1 MKKILLLTIT
11 LLATARFV
19 VAAEAINVDQNGL
32 GLQGYDPVGYFT
44 DNKPIKG
51 DPKFTATYLGAT
63 YQFASEAHQKTFESA
78 PAKYAPQFGGF
89 CGYAASINKL
99 APIEVEF
106 FQVLHGRLVMQHN
119 EKAWKLWH
127 EDVEGNLKKADA
139 NWPKLSQQKPP
150 APEAPAK

>member
-1 MKKILLLTIT
+1 MKKLLLVLIT
-11 LLATARFV
+11 FLTVGRLGA
-19 VAAEAINVDQNGL
+19 AAEALNVDEHGL
-32 GLQGYDPVGYFT
+32 ALQGYDPVGYFT
-44 DNKPIKG
+44 DNKRLNA
-51 DPKFTATYLGAT
+51 DQRFTATYMGGT
-63 YQFASEAHQKTFESA
+63 YQFASAAHKKTFESS

-99 APIEVEF
+99 ASIEVEY
-106 FQVLHGRLVMQHN
+106 FQVLHGRLVLQHN

-150 APEAPAK
+150 AEEM

>member
-1 MKKILLLTIT
+1 MKKLLLVIVTFLIAVR
-11 LLATARFV
+11 LGA
-19 VAAEAINVDQNGL
+19 AAEALNVDERGL
-32 GLQGYDPVGYFT
+32 ALQGYDPVGYFT
-44 DNKPIKG
+44 ENKPVKG
-51 DPKFTATYLGAT
+51 DPTFTATYKGGT
-63 YQFASEAHQKTFESA
+63 YWFASAAHKKTFESN

-99 APIEVEF
+99 APIEVEY
-106 FQVLHGRLVMQHN
+106 FQVLHGRLVLQHN

-150 APEAPAK
+150 AKEMAK

>member
-1 MKKILLLTIT
+1 MKKLLLTTIT
-11 LLATARFV
+11 L
-19 VAAEAINVDQNGL
+19 VAAVRLMSASEAINLDEHGL
-32 GLQGYDPVGYFT
+32 ALQGYDPVAYFN

-51 DPKFTATYLGAT
+51 DEKYTTIYKGGTYR
-63 YQFASEAHQKTFESA
+63 FASAAHKETFASN

-99 APIEVEF
+99 APIEVEY

-127 EDVEGNLKKADA
+127 EDVEGNLRKADA
-139 NWPKLSQQKPP
+139 NWPKLSQEKPTM
-150 APEAPAK
+150 EEKAK

>member
-1 MKKILLLTIT
+1 MKKLFLLTIT
-11 LLATARFV
+11 LLAVTGLV
-19 VAAEAINVDQNGL
+19 VPAEVVNVDPKGL
-32 GLQGYDPVGYFT
+32 ALQGYDPVGYFT

-51 DPKFTATYLGAT
+51 DPKFTASYKGGT
-63 YQFASEAHQKTFESA
+63 YQFATAAHKKTFERN

-127 EDVEGNLKKADA
+127 QNVEGNLKKADA
-139 NWPKLSQQKPP
+139 NWPTLSQQKPP
-150 APEAPAK
+150 TEEKAK